1 MNTIRSAFDFK
12 TKLFGNLETQEF
24 RSSGV
29 QEFRSSGVQEFRSSG
44 GALRMTARK
53 SRMLLEFHSAK
64 LTAPRF

>member
-29 QEFRSSGVQEFRSSG
+29 QEFRSSGVQEFRRCVKNDSSQVKD
-44 GALRMTARK
+44 AFRIPF
-53 SRMLLEFHSAK
+53 SN